1 MLNLNFRVMKI
12 SKYLL
17 VAAAS
22 VMLFSC
28 AKDDNNGP
36 KFDGPVALSIKIA
49 APELNSKAAVDP
61 TTALAI
67 TYDKVRFWQF

>member
-1 MLNLNFRVMKI
+1 MKI

-28 AKDDNNGP
+28 AKDDNNGS
-36 KFDGPVALSIKIA
+36 GSIIFKSCCT
-49 APELNSKAAVDP
+49 E
-61 TTALAI
+61 
-67 TYDKVRFWQF
+67 WC